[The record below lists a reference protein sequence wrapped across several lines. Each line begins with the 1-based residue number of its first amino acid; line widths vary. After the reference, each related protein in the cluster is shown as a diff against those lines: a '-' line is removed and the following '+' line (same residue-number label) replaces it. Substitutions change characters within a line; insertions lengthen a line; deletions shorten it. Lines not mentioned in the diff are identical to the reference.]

1 MSLRLCLLVSVLS
14 VAALAAVEDPLP
26 SWNDG
31 ATKQAI
37 VSFVNAAVS
46 DGGPEFVPVAERIAV
61 FDNDGTLWSEQPLYF
76 QLQFALD
83 QIVAQ
88 APAHPEW
95 ETTEPFASVLAGD
108 IEKAL
113 AEGDAAILA
122 LVMATHGGM
131 SADDFQASVRSWLET
146 ARHPKLKRR
155 YDRLIYQP
163 MVELLV
169 YLRANEFKTYIVSGG
184 GIDFIRVFAQEAYGI
199 PPEQVIG
206 SRAKASYELRDGVP
220 TIVKHGEL
228 EFLDDKADKPVAI
241 HQIIGRRPVFAAGNS
256 DGDFAMLEWTTAGA
270 GPRFGLLVHHTD
282 VEREWA
288 YDRESH
294 IGKLVRGLDEA
305 AQRGWALAD
314 MAADWRQ
321 VFPAE

>member
-1 MSLRLCLLVSVLS
+1 
-14 VAALAAVEDPLP
+14 
-26 SWNDG
+26 
-31 ATKQAI
+31 
-37 VSFVNAAVS
+37 VNAAVS